1 MTENTT
7 INTRVLLAA
16 RPNGYPAISDFEI
29 DTTPIPTPGSGN
41 ILVRTLY
48 LSLDPY
54 MRHRMDDARSYAPP
68 APLGEVMIGG
78 IVGEVVVSHHTDW
91 QTGDI
96 VEGRLGWQ
104 QFAISD
110 GAGLTKVDP
119 SLASVSTALGVL
131 GMPGLTAYF
140 GLLEVCRPLAG
151 DTVMVSAASGAV
163 GAVVGQ
169 IARIAGCRV
178 VGIAGGPRK
187 IAYITGELGFDA
199 GIDYK
204 AEGDLGAAIGAACP
218 SGVDVYFDNV
228 GGAIAD
234 AALDNL
240 ARGARVAICGSVSQS
255 SLAAPE
261 LGPRVQGKLM
271 TAWASMQ
278 AFNVFQFTARHDFAR
293 ARLAGW
299 IGDGRLKYREDVVDG
314 IENAPSAFIGMLR
327 GENFGKRIVKVADA
341 TAARATA

>member
-1 MTENTT
+1 MTESKATN
-7 INTRVLLAA
+7 IRILLAA
-16 RPNGYPAISDFEI
+16 RPTGYPEISNFEI
-29 DTTPIPTPGSGN
+29 DETPIPAPGSGE

-54 MRHRMDDARSYAPP
+54 MRHRMGDARSYAPP

-78 IVGEVVVSHHTDW
+78 VVGEVTASHHADW
-91 QTGDI
+91 GVGEF

-104 QFAISD
+104 QYAISD
-110 GAGLTKVDP
+110 GTGLARVDP
-119 SLASVSTALGVL
+119 SLAPVSTALGVL

-140 GLLEVCRPLAG
+140 GLLEVGRPVPG
-151 DTVMVSAASGAV
+151 ETVLVSAASGAV
-163 GAVVGQ
+163 GSVVGQ
-169 IARIAGCRV
+169 IARIAGSRV

-187 IAYITGELGFDA
+187 VGYITGELGFDS

-204 AEGDLGAAIGAACP
+204 AEDDLGAAIGAACP
-218 SGVDVYFDNV
+218 DGVDVYFDNV
-228 GGAIAD
+228 GGPIAD

-240 ARGARVAICGSVSQS
+240 ARGARVAICGTISQS
-255 SLAAPE
+255 SLVAPE
-261 LGPRVQGKLM
+261 PGPRVQGKLM

-278 AFNVFQFTARHDFAR
+278 AFNVFQFTDRHDLAR

-299 IGDGRLKYREDVVDG
+299 LGDGRLKYREDIIDG
-314 IENAPSAFIGMLR
+314 IENAPSAFIGLLR

-341 TAARATA
+341 SVARASA